1 MAFSPADI
9 EQFIEAVQANPSL
22 RDRVRDAILH
32 ADFLALPGIVARL
45 ADRVEDLA
53 IQDARLGERMD
64 QLTVRM
70 DQLTERMDHLTMRID
85 QLTARV
91 DQLTEQVKALTVRL
105 GRMDGRLGNLEGDFW
120 EFRYTSRLSQML
132 GQHHYIGVRQIL
144 PGEYPPFVEAWRDGR
159 ISDDEWHQLN
169 LLDAVAT
176 AKQGKGVDAP
186 EVMIALELSKVV
198 DSRDVA
204 RVNARASI
212 LRRAGFEI
220 LAAVDGAAILP
231 AAKEEASTLGV
242 LTLVRRDTET
252 RDFDI

>member
-9 EQFIEAVQANPSL
+9 EQFIEAVQADPSL

-45 ADRVEDLA
+45 GDRVDDLA
-53 IQDARLGERMD
+53 IQDARLGD
-64 QLTVRM
+64 RM
-70 DQLTERMDHLTMRID
+70 DQLTERIDHLTMRLD
-85 QLTARV
+85 QLTVRV

-105 GRMDGRLGNLEGDFW
+105 AKMDGRLGNLEGDFW

-132 GQHHYIGVRQIL
+132 GQHHFIGVRQIL

-169 LLDAVAT
+169 LLEAVAT

-198 DSRDVA
+198 DSRDVN
-204 RVNARASI
+204 RVNARAGI

-220 LAAVDGAAILP
+220 LAAVDGAAIIP
-231 AAKEEASTLGV
+231 TAMAEAATLGV
-242 LTLVRRDTET
+242 LTLVRRDA
-252 RDFDI
+252 DAPDIDI

>member
-1 MAFSPADI
+1 MAFSPADL
-9 EQFIEAVQANPSL
+9 EQFIEAVQADPLL

-64 QLTVRM
+64 QLTVRI
-70 DQLTERMDHLTMRID
+70 DHLTMRLD
-85 QLTARV
+85 QLTVRV

-105 GRMDGRLGNLEGDFW
+105 DKMDGRLGNLEGDFW

-132 GQHHYIGVRQIL
+132 GQHHFVGVRQIL

-176 AKQGKGVDAP
+176 AKQGKGIDAP

-198 DSRDVA
+198 DSRDVN

>member
-32 ADFLALPGIVARL
+32 ADFLSLPGIVARL
-45 ADRVEDLA
+45 GDRIEELA
-53 IQDARLGERMD
+53 IQDARLGE
-64 QLTVRM
+64 RM

-132 GQHHYIGVRQIL
+132 GQHHYIGVER
-144 PGEYPPFVEAWRDGR
+144 WD
-159 ISDDEWHQLN
+159 H
-169 LLDAVAT
+169 
-176 AKQGKGVDAP
+176 
-186 EVMIALELSKVV
+186 
-198 DSRDVA
+198 
-204 RVNARASI
+204 
-212 LRRAGFEI
+212 
-220 LAAVDGAAILP
+220 
-231 AAKEEASTLGV
+231 
-242 LTLVRRDTET
+242 TLVVVLFELLA
-252 RDFDI
+252 